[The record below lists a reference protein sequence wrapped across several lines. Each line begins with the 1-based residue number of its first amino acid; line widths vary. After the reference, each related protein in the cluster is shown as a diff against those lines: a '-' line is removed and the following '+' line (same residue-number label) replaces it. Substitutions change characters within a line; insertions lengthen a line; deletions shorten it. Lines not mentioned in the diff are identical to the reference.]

1 MSELGVSSFTR
12 KTVALG
18 LGSKRDNVVRR
29 S

>member
-1 MSELGVSSFTR
+1 MKELGVSSFSR

-18 LGSKRDNVVRR
+18 LATKRDNLARR